1 MSSFAGTRAADDTP
15 WLNVPALEAWLQAHV
30 AGFQG
35 PLTVAR
41 FNGGQSNPT
50 FQLIT
55 PPKAYVMR
63 CKPGPVAQLLPTAHA
78 IEREA
83 RVMTALAGSAVPV
96 PRVHALCEDEALLG
110 RAFYVMD
117 YLDGEVHWDPR
128 LKAHTPEQRG
138 AIFDA
143 MNATI
148 AAIHTVDLDA
158 AGLRDYGAPGNYYDR
173 QLGRWTKQYR
183 ASCAHAPAIDAMER
197 LIEWLPANAP
207 APDTVLTRLVHG
219 DYRLDNLVWT
229 RDQANVA
236 TSVIGV
242 LDWELSTLGDPLA
255 DFAYHALAWVA
266 PPGPMRGLAGVDLA
280 AQGIP
285 ALRDYCARYEAR
297 TGLQVDQRWNFYFAY
312 NLFRLA
318 AIMQG
323 VAARAAQ
330 GIASSQQAVAQGA
343 LAPQVAQLGWHLAQQ
358 GIAP

>member
-1 MSSFAGTRAADDTP
+1 MSSFAGTRVADEP
-15 WLNVPALEAWLQAHV
+15 WLDPAAVAALEALLREHID
-30 AGFQG
+30 GFAG
-35 PLTVAR
+35 PLRIER

-55 PPKAYVMR
+55 PACRYVMR
-63 CKPGPVAQLLPTAHA
+63 CKPGPVARLLPTAHA

-83 RVMTALAGSAVPV
+83 RVLRALQGGAVPV
-96 PRVHALCEDEALLG
+96 PAVHLLHEDEALLG
-110 RAFYVMD
+110 RAFYVMQM
-117 YLDGEVHWDPR
+117 LDGEVHWDPR
-128 LKAHTPEQRG
+128 LPDLGEARRA

-148 AAIHTVDLDA
+148 AAIHGVDLDA

-173 QLGRWTKQYR
+173 ALGRWTKQYR
-183 ASCAHAPAIDAMER
+183 AAEFKDRPIEAMER

-207 APDTVLTRLVHG
+207 PPAAVATRLVHG
-219 DYRLDNLVWT
+219 DFRLDNLVFE
-229 RDQANVA
+229 RGSARVL
-236 TSVIGV
+236 GV

-266 PPGPMRGLAGVDLA
+266 PPGPMRGLAGLDLA
-280 AQGIP
+280 ALGIP
-285 ALRDYCARYEAR
+285 LLADYCARYEAR
-297 TGLQVDQRWNFYFAY
+297 SGLQVGARWNFYFAY

-323 VAARAAQ
+323 VAARARQ

-343 LAPQVAQLGWHLAQQ
+343 LAPRVAELGWALAQKK
-358 GIAP
+358 GLE

>member
-183 ASCAHAPAIDAMER
+183 ASCAHAPAIDAMEC

-207 APDTVLTRLVHG
+207 APETVLTRLVHG

-280 AQGIP
+280 AQDIP

-297 TGLQVDQRWNFYFAY
+297 TGLQVGQRWNFYFAY

-358 GIAP
+358 GIAL

>member
-1 MSSFAGTRAADDTP
+1 MSSFAGTRAADES
-15 WLNVPALEAWLQAHV
+15 WLDLAGLQSALGEQIP
-30 AGFQG
+30 GFVG
-35 PLTVAR
+35 PLSAER

-55 PPKAYVMR
+55 PGQRYVMR
-63 CKPGPVAQLLPTAHA
+63 CKPGPAAQLLPSAHA
-78 IEREA
+78 IEREV
-83 RVMTALAGSAVPV
+83 RVQRALAGSAVPV
-96 PRVHALCEDEALLG
+96 AQIHWLHEDEALLG
-110 RAFYVMD
+110 RAFYVMQM
-117 YLDGEVHWDPR
+117 LDGEVHWDPR
-128 LKAHTPEQRG
+128 LKDHQPAQRA

-158 AGLRDYGAPGNYYDR
+158 CGLRDYGAPGNYYDR

-183 ASCAHAPAIDAMER
+183 ASAFADEPNPAMEQ

-207 APDTVLTRLVHG
+207 APETVATRLVHG
-219 DYRLDNLVWT
+219 DFRLDNLVFA
-229 RDQANVA
+229 RGLPK
-236 TSVIGV
+236 VIGV

-280 AQGIP
+280 AAGIP
-285 ALRDYCARYEAR
+285 SLADYCARYESR
-297 TGLQVDQRWNFYFAY
+297 SGLRVGGRWNFYLAY

-323 VAARAAQ
+323 VAARARQ
-330 GIASSQQAVAQGA
+330 GTASSAQAVAQGA
-343 LAPQVAQLGWHLAQQ
+343 LARPVAEMGWQLAQR
-358 GIAP
+358 GLG